1 MYIKDLHM
9 PDIHSCFDYMNE
21 TDDKF
26 FYQITYDQNQKV
38 LSVDRG
44 QIRVG
49 FKFQAGIPRKQ
60 RNRDDESENNKACEM
75 LLFDSGRLSKFNC
88 DKYIQKVYRKAERQQ
103 RQLQHQKCVNTRMSH
118 DNIQVRDRE

>member
-1 MYIKDLHM
+1 M

-49 FKFQAGIPRKQ
+49 FKFQVGIPR
-60 RNRDDESENNKACEM
+60 RHRIRDDETENNKTCDT
-75 LLFDSGRLSKFNC
+75 LLLDGTRLSKLDC
-88 DKYIQKVYRKAERQQ
+88 DKYVQKVCRKAERQQ
-103 RQLQHQKCVNTRMSH
+103 PNLLNQRCVYTRMSH
-118 DNIQVRDRE
+118 DNILVRYT